1 LLRAE
6 LGLEDEITVISR
18 IMQRD
23 PPEDPD
29 RGRIADIKRQIIN
42 QNVRRTVIKEHP
54 KNFSFYI
61 AKLTEDVHESRR
73 VSRREESDARFD
85 SSILFVSSYIYIYI
99 YIYEFEF
106 LPSNQYILIS
116 RIVTP
121 HTQRILEHE

>member
-1 LLRAE
+1 LFRAQNYFLLRAE

-23 PPEDPD
+23 PPKDPD

-85 SSILFVSSYIYIYI
+85 SSILFVSSYIY
-99 YIYEFEF
+99 
-106 LPSNQYILIS
+106 SNQYILIS
-116 RIVTP
+116 RIVTRQSFTP
-121 HTQRILEHE
+121 HLTHT